1 MAKSA
6 AKAAQGPGFDPWLS
20 SQRLYPPYVWP
31 EVFGRTAPVELD
43 LGAGDGVYVEARA
56 RREPE
61 RDFVAVE
68 RLLGRATKIAKKAVR
83 GELRN
88 LRVLRLESSYF
99 LRNLCSPGTA
109 DVITLRYPDPWP
121 KRRHHGNRILTR
133 DFAADAARA
142 CRQGGRLQLTT
153 DDEEYFQWACRE
165 VADCPG
171 WKTDLDWRGQ
181 DEPTSEFE
189 EKFKQEGRQVYRRAW
204 IALGKSLSKSGRL
217 GITAPPS

>member
-6 AKAAQGPGFDPWLS
+6 AKSVPGPGFDPWLS
-20 SQRLYPPYVWP
+20 SQRLFPPYVWS

-83 GELRN
+83 GGLQN
-88 LRVLRLESSYF
+88 LRVLRLESAYF
-99 LRNLCSPGTA
+99 LKHLCPPGSV

-133 DFAADAARA
+133 EFAGDVARA
-142 CRQGGRLQLTT
+142 CRKGGRLQLTT
-153 DDEEYFQWACRE
+153 DDKEYFEWACRE
-165 VADCPG
+165 VAACPG
-171 WKTDLDWRGQ
+171 WRADLGWSGQ

-189 EKFKQEGRQVYRRAW
+189 EKFKEEGREVYRRGW
-204 IALGKSLSKSGRL
+204 GNY
-217 GITAPPS
+217 